1 MTAVELK
8 QEGDIAILLINNPP
22 VNALSH
28 AVRMGLKMGLDF
40 ATDAGAKA
48 IVIAGQ
54 GGTFIAGAD
63 IKEFGQPPKEP
74 GLGEVIDL
82 IEACSLPVVA
92 AIEGFTLG
100 GGLEVALGCH
110 YRIASDKA
118 RMGLPEVTLGILPGA
133 GGTQRL
139 PRLVDASEALTMIT
153 SGAPINAK
161 KAKAIGLVDEVIEG
175 NCIEAAVA
183 YANTIVDQPF
193 EGRRL
198 SSRELLSSKDI
209 VILFDEADAL
219 IKKRARGAIAPLK
232 AAECV
237 KAAFSLPY
245 ADGIAKERATFMD
258 LVASD
263 QSKALRHI
271 FFAERAAAKAPSDVS
286 GSPREVHSVGIIG
299 GGTMG
304 GGIAMTFA
312 DAGIPVTIIEM
323 NDEASKRGIALM
335 EKNWQRSAA
344 RGRISDAD
352 VKNRMALVTGS
363 TSYDS
368 LKEADLIIEAV
379 FETMAVKRE
388 VFGKIDAVA
397 KQGAVLASNTSY
409 LDINEIAASTSRP
422 KDVLGMHY
430 FSPAN
435 IMRLLEI
442 VRASETADDALLTAL
457 AVAKRTRKSAVVAGV
472 CHGFIG
478 NRMLTPYARQAG
490 LLLLEGALPEQV
502 DSALTGF
509 GFAMGVFSVGDL
521 AGLDIGYKSR
531 KDRKL
536 EPHEVRVSLIADR
549 LVEAGHL
556 GQKSGSG
563 YYQYNKETRARSENP
578 AATKIINAVR
588 EELGITPREIDA
600 KEIIERTQYAL
611 VNEGAHILAERIAQR
626 SSDIDVVYNHG
637 YAYPRWRGGPM
648 HYADRV
654 GLKTVAEA
662 VTRFAEGEG
671 SLFWKPA
678 PLLLELAENGM
689 TFSEH
694 DRHNQ

>member
-1 MTAVELK
+1 MSVELK
-8 QEGDIAILLINNPP
+8 QEGNIAILLINNPP

-28 AVRMGLKMGLDF
+28 AVRTGLELGLDF
-40 ATDAGAKA
+40 AIGAGAKA

-63 IKEFGQPPKEP
+63 IREFGQPPKEP
-74 GLGEVIDL
+74 LLYEVTNL
-82 IEACSLPVVA
+82 IEACSIPVVA
-92 AIEGFTLG
+92 AIEGNTLG
-100 GGLEVALGCH
+100 GGLEIALGCH
-110 YRIASDKA
+110 YRIASVKS
-118 RMGLPEVTLGILPGA
+118 RMGLPEVKLGLLPGA

-139 PRLVDASEALTMIT
+139 PRLIDTAEALKIIT
-153 SGAPINAK
+153 TGAPIDARR
-161 KAKAIGLVDEVIEG
+161 AKAIGLVDEIIEG
-175 NCIEAAVA
+175 NCIEAAIA
-183 YANTIVDQPF
+183 YANTIGELPF
-193 EGRRL
+193 EDRRL
-198 SSRELLSSKDI
+198 SKRTLSLTADIELL
-209 VILFDEADAL
+209 FDQAE
-219 IKKRARGAIAPLK
+219 IEKRARGAIAPVK
-232 AAECV
+232 AAECA
-237 KAAFSLPY
+237 KLAFSIPF
-245 ADGIAKERATFMD
+245 DEGMAKEREFFME
-258 LVASD
+258 LVATD

-286 GSPREVHSVGIIG
+286 GSPREVNSVGIIG

-312 DAGIPVTIIEM
+312 DAGIPVTILEM
-323 NDEASKRGIALM
+323 SDEASKRGIAMM
-335 EKNWQRSAA
+335 EKNWQRSAS
-344 RGRISDAD
+344 RGRISDTD
-352 VKNRMALVTGS
+352 VKNRMSLISGS

-368 LKEADLIIEAV
+368 LKDADLIIEAV
-379 FETMAVKRE
+379 FETMAVKKD

-397 KQGAVLASNTSY
+397 KPGAVLASNTSY

-442 VRASETADDALLTAL
+442 IRAEETADDALLTAL
-457 AVAKRTRKSAVVAGV
+457 AIAKRTGKSAVVAGV

-490 LLLLEGALPEQV
+490 LLLLEGASPEQV
-502 DSALTGF
+502 DEALTGF

-536 EPHEVRVSLIADR
+536 EPHEVQVSLIADR

-563 YYQYNKETRARSENP
+563 YYQYDKETRARSENP
-578 AATKIINAVR
+578 EATEIINAVR
-588 EELGITPREIDA
+588 KELGITPREIDA

-611 VNEGAHILAERIAQR
+611 ANEGAHILGEHIAQR

-654 GLKTVAEA
+654 GLSTVADA
-662 VTRFAEGEG
+662 VTRYAEGDG
-671 SLFWKPA
+671 ALFWKPA
-678 PLLLELAENGM
+678 PLLLELAKNGM

-694 DRHNQ
+694 DRQGQ

>member
-1 MTAVELK
+1 MTAVEMNR
-8 QEGDIAILLINNPP
+8 EGDVAVLLINNPP

-28 AVRMGLKMGLDF
+28 AVRMGLKLGLEF
-40 ATDAGAKA
+40 ADGSGAKA
-48 IVIAGQ
+48 VVIAGQ

-63 IKEFGQPPKEP
+63 IKEFGLPPKEP

-82 IEACSLPVVA
+82 IEACSIPVVA
-92 AIEGFTLG
+92 AIEGNTLG

-110 YRIASDKA
+110 YRIANVKA
-118 RMGLPEVTLGILPGA
+118 RVGLPEVTLGILPGA

-139 PRLVDASEALTMIT
+139 PRLIDAPEALAMIT
-153 SGAPINAK
+153 SGAPIDGR
-161 KAKAIGLVDEVIEG
+161 KAKAIGLVDEIIEG
-175 NCIEAAVA
+175 NCVEAAIA
-183 YANTIVDQPF
+183 YAHSIADKPF
-193 EGRRL
+193 DDRRL
-198 SSRELLSSKDI
+198 SKRELSLSK
-209 VILFDEADAL
+209 VISLQFEGVDAQ
-219 IKKRARGAIAPLK
+219 IIKRARGAIAPLK

-237 KAAFSLPY
+237 KAAYTLPY
-245 ADGIAKERATFMD
+245 AEGIAKERETFME

-286 GSPREVHSVGIIG
+286 GTPRDVDSVGIIG

-323 NDEASKRGIALM
+323 NDEASKRGIAMM
-335 EKNWQRSAA
+335 EKNWKRSAS
-344 RGRISDAD
+344 RGRISEKD
-352 VKNRMALVTGS
+352 VEARMALVTGS

-379 FETMAVKRE
+379 FETMDIKKD

-397 KQGAVLASNTSY
+397 KPGAVLASNTSY
-409 LDINEIAASTSRP
+409 LDINEIAAATSRP
-422 KDVLGMHY
+422 RDVLGMHY

-442 VRASETADDALLTAL
+442 VRADETADDALLTAL
-457 AVAKRTRKSAVVAGV
+457 AVAKRTRKNAVVAGV

-490 LLLLEGALPEQV
+490 LLLLEGASPEQV
-502 DSALTGF
+502 DSALTKF
-509 GFAMGVFSVGDL
+509 GFAMGIFSVGDL

-531 KDRKL
+531 KDRQL

-556 GQKSGSG
+556 GQKTGSG
-563 YYQYNKETRARSENP
+563 YYLYDKETRARSENP
-578 AATKIINAVR
+578 AATEIINAVR
-588 EELGITPREIDA
+588 EELGITPRAIDDD
-600 KEIIERTQYAL
+600 EIIQRTQFAL
-611 VNEGAHILAERIAQR
+611 INEGAHILAEGIAQR

-648 HYADRV
+648 HYGDSI
-654 GLKTVAEA
+654 GLNTVADA
-662 VTRFAEGEG
+662 VVKFAEGDG
-671 SLFWKPA
+671 ALFWKPA

-694 DRHNQ
+694 DRINQ